1 MKEFEIVVNEETEII
16 SVNDFFTFSIKYHN
30 LSSISDTITE
40 SEKIIVRWCIFRR
53 IPVQHFR

>member
-40 SEKIIVRWCIFRR
+40 S
-53 IPVQHFR
+53 